1 MHMGQITS
9 EKNRIREILS
19 ALYGKCLRYFRPSKY
34 QDYAII
40 RTASRYDM
48 TMAPSE
54 QYYADIYLQFIRN
67 DLQTHFGSKKIS
79 ILDAGCGQ
87 GRISLP
93 LAAEGHTLTGLD
105 LSPDTIEKARSH
117 AQEYGLNIE
126 YRVLDLNNI
135 DTLDT
140 NRTYDCI
147 ICLEV
152 LYMSKD
158 PWKILRSLLNLL
170 KKDGLLIVSLRTR
183 YYYQLQAVLNKRMND
198 PVFDTTND
206 GGFVNGLYFNWI
218 TRENWIAACDSLGLN
233 PAFCY
238 GIGIFSGIPG
248 DPLAG
253 ICTPSNLS
261 DRDREDLK
269 KIERSYAETYAD
281 YGRYIYLSATV
292 R

>member
-1 MHMGQITS
+1 MGQSKS

-19 ALYGKCLRYFRPSKY
+19 AMYGKYVRYLRPWEY

-40 RTASRYDM
+40 RTSSSYDM
-48 TMAPSE
+48 TTAPSE

-67 DLQTHFGSKKIS
+67 DLRTHFGLKKIS

-93 LAAEGHTLTGLD
+93 LAADGHTVTGLD
-105 LSPDTIEKARSH
+105 LSPDTIEKARIH

-126 YRVLDLNNI
+126 YRVFDLNTI

-140 NRTYDCI
+140 NHTYDCI

-158 PWKILRSLLNLL
+158 PWKILRSFLNLL

-183 YYYQLQAVLNKRMND
+183 YYYQLQAVVNKRMND
-198 PVFDTTND
+198 PVFDTTNN
-206 GGFVNGLYFNWI
+206 GGFVNGLYFNWV
-218 TRENWIAACDSLGLN
+218 TREKWIAACDSLGLN
-233 PAFCY
+233 PEFCY
-238 GIGIFSGIPG
+238 GVGIFSGIPG
-248 DPLAG
+248 DPLAN
-253 ICTPSNLS
+253 ICIPSNLS
-261 DRDREDLK
+261 NRDREDLK
-269 KIERSYAETYAD
+269 KIELSCAESYAD
-281 YGRYIYLSATV
+281 YGRYMYLSATV